1 MSLREQ
7 EAMKADLERQETP
20 AWHIPDQVRVGVLA
34 GLEEYD
40 TWFQA
45 HLLRCDTCRRPIIDL
60 LGQIQGTEVV
70 SDEGEV
76 ACAQA
81 RNALMHYLESGRQPP
96 FMLVQ
101 HILAC
106 EACSQTFYEPAQA
119 AVVLEFDP
127 DEVGEAG

>member
-1 MSLREQ
+1 MNMREQHPLREDLEQQ
-7 EAMKADLERQETP
+7 EAP
-20 AWHIPDQVRVGVLA
+20 VWHIPDEARVGVLA
-34 GLEEYD
+34 GLEEYE

-45 HLLRCDTCRRPIIDL
+45 HLLRCDTCRSPIIDL
-60 LGQIQGTEVV
+60 LGQVQATEVF

-81 RNALMHYLESGRQPP
+81 RNALMHYLETDRQPP
-96 FMLVQ
+96 FTLLQ

-106 EACSQTFYEPAQA
+106 DACSRTFYEPAKA

-127 DEVGEAG
+127 DDTGEAG